1 MVRKIAIGLVL
12 VTALAVPVAA
22 SAALSPTD
30 YKNASK
36 FCKALEADVAD
47 GGMGETLF
55 KQTYG
60 TNHNRSNAHGKC
72 VSKNAHTVDD
82 VHASAV
88 SQCRTERD
96 AGEAAFTQKYGTGK
110 KGHNAFGRCV
120 SQKSKELSDQKQ
132 EDIVDAAK
140 TCRAERAA
148 DRAAFRDKYGTNHNK
163 RNAFGKCVSHKAASN
178 A

>member
-1 MVRKIAIGLVL
+1 MVRKIAIGLAL

-47 GGMGETLF
+47 GGMGETAF

-60 TNHNRSNAHGKC
+60 TNRNRSNAHGKC
-72 VSKNAHTVDD
+72 VSKSAHTVDD

-88 SQCRTERD
+88 SGCRTERD

-110 KGHNAFGRCV
+110 KGNNAFGRCV

-132 EDIVDAAK
+132 GDIVDAAK
-140 TCRAERAA
+140 TCRTERAK
-148 DRAAFRDKYGTNHNK
+148 DRDAFRDKYGTNHNK
-163 RNAFGKCVSHKAASN
+163 RNAFGKCVSHEAASN

>member
-1 MVRKIAIGLVL
+1 MVKKIAIGLAL
-12 VTALAVPVAA
+12 VTALAVPAAA

-47 GGMGETLF
+47 GGLGEALF

-60 TNHNRSNAHGKC
+60 TNHNDSNAHGKC

-88 SQCRTERD
+88 SQCRSERD
-96 AGEAAFTQKYGTGK
+96 ADEAAFTEKYGTGK
-110 KGHNAFGRCV
+110 KGKNALRRCV
-120 SQKSKELSDQKQ
+120 SKKSKQLSEQKQ
-132 EDIVDAAK
+132 EDIVEAAK
-140 TCRAERAA
+140 SCRSERSAGRGA
-148 DRAAFRDKYGTNHNK
+148 FGDRYGTNHNN

>member
-1 MVRKIAIGLVL
+1 MTRTIGIGL
-12 VTALAVPVAA
+12 ALAAMLGVGASA

-96 AGEAAFTQKYGTGK
+96 AGEAAFT
-110 KGHNAFGRCV
+110 A
-120 SQKSKELSDQKQ
+120 
-132 EDIVDAAK
+132 
-140 TCRAERAA
+140 
-148 DRAAFRDKYGTNHNK
+148 
-163 RNAFGKCVSHKAASN
+163 
-178 A
+178 

>member
-1 MVRKIAIGLVL
+1 MARTIAIGL
-12 VTALAVPVAA
+12 ALAAALVVPA
-22 SAALSPTD
+22 SAAADLSRTD

-47 GGMGETLF
+47 GGLGETLF

-72 VSKNAHTVDD
+72 VSKSSHTLDD

-88 SQCRTERD
+88 SKCRDERD
-96 AGEAAFTQKYGTGK
+96 ADEAAFTAKYGTGK
-110 KGHNAFGRCV
+110 KGKNALGRCI
-120 SQKSKELSDQKQ
+120 SKQSKQ
-132 EDIVDAAK
+132 LADDKHDDIVNAAK
-140 TCRAERAA
+140 KCRTERAL
-148 DRAAFRDKYGTNHNK
+148 DRAAFAEKYGTNANN
-163 RNAFGKCVSHKAASN
+163 RNAFGKCVSHEAASN

>member
-1 MVRKIAIGLVL
+1 MIRTIAIGL
-12 VTALAVPVAA
+12 ALAAALVVPA
-22 SAALSPTD
+22 SAAADLSRTD

-72 VSKNAHTVDD
+72 VSKNAHVVDD

-88 SQCRTERD
+88 SQCRNERD
-96 AGEAAFTQKYGTGK
+96 ADEATFDDKYGTGK
-110 KGHNAFGRCV
+110 KHKNAFGRCV
-120 SQKSKELSDQKQ
+120 SKKQRTLSDQKE
-132 EDIVDAAK
+132 EDVVNAAK
-140 TCRAERAA
+140 KCRTERAA
-148 DRAAFRDKYGTNHNK
+148 DRDAFADKYGTNHNN
-163 RNAFGKCVSHKAASN
+163 RNAFGKCVSHEAASN

>member
-1 MVRKIAIGLVL
+1 MIRKIAIGLAL
-12 VTALAVPVAA
+12 VTALAVPAAA

-36 FCKALEADVAD
+36 FCKALAADVAD
-47 GGMGETLF
+47 GGMGETAF

-72 VSKNAHTVDD
+72 VSKSAHTVDD

-88 SQCRTERD
+88 SQCRSERD
-96 AGEAAFTQKYGTGK
+96 ADETAFTQKYGTGK
-110 KGHNAFGRCV
+110 KGKNALGRCV
-120 SQKSKELSDQKQ
+120 SKKSKQLSEQKQ

-140 TCRAERAA
+140 SCRSERSA
-148 DRAAFRDKYGTNHNK
+148 DPDAFRDKYGTNHNK
-163 RNAFGKCVSHKAASN
+163 RNAFGKCVSHEAASN